1 MHDEQTNWI
10 NQRIGRAMTG
20 QTVTGTG
27 RFEALDAIRGISALL
42 VVLFH
47 IPVYHALKG
56 SQTFANLQFCVDMF
70 FALSGFVLCHAYGNR
85 LNNGADGFK
94 FFVTRF
100 ARLWPLH
107 VTVLVLFVG
116 IEIVKL
122 VFLRTDGSF
131 ALDSKP
137 FGETRT
143 IWELVTNILFLQSFN
158 LHPGLSW
165 NGPAWS
171 AAVEFYVSLL
181 FAGIVVL
188 FPQRRREVFFAL
200 FLAAGL
206 QLYEKSPDTLFVS
219 HDWGMLRAMFSFF
232 AGCLVYE
239 MRRHVTGRL
248 GLPNLLEAGTVLL
261 GIGFLLTTRWGAGHY
276 AFPLLA
282 AIVIYVF
289 SFDQGFVSKMLRS
302 PALQKLGLWSYS
314 IYMIHI
320 FVFVIAK
327 MGASYLSHKL
337 HLDLIVWYNNEKL
350 VFAGPAGL
358 DLVLALIASV
368 VLVVPVAAL
377 TYRWIE
383 KPAMDFAKSGFRT
396 KSDVVVVPVVT
407 PAPALVRPATRPLR
421 LVRRL
426 FRPAVSGS

>member
-1 MHDEQTNWI
+1 
-10 NQRIGRAMTG
+10 MTG
-20 QTVTGTG
+20 QTTVNGTG
-27 RFEALDAIRGISALL
+27 RFEALDAIRGICALL

-70 FALSGFVLCHAYGNR
+70 FALSGFVLCHAYGSR
-85 LNNGADGFK
+85 LNNGTDGIR

-122 VFLRTDGSF
+122 VFLRADGSF

-137 FGETRT
+137 FGEGRAP
-143 IWELVTNILFLQSFN
+143 WELVTNLLFLQSFN

-171 AAVEFYVSLL
+171 AAVEFYVSIL
-181 FAGIVVL
+181 FAAIVIL
-188 FPQRRREVFFAL
+188 FPRRRREIFL
-200 FLAAGL
+200 GLCLAAGL
-206 QLYEKSPDTLFVS
+206 QLFGKSPDSLFVS
-219 HDWGMLRAMFSFF
+219 SDWGMLRAMFSFF

-239 MRRHVTGRL
+239 MRRHATGRL
-248 GLPNLLEAGTVLL
+248 GLPNLMEGGSVLL
-261 GIGFLLTTRWGAGHY
+261 CIGFLLTTRWGAGHY
-276 AFPLLA
+276 TFPLLA

-302 PALQKLGLWSYS
+302 PVLQKLGLWSYS
-314 IYMIHI
+314 IYMIHV

-337 HLDLIVWYNNEKL
+337 NLDLIVWYNNEKL
-350 VFAGPAGL
+350 VLAGPVGL

-383 KPAMDFAKSGFRT
+383 KPAMDFAKSGFKT
-396 KSDVVVVPVVT
+396 KSDAVVAPAPV
-407 PAPALVRPATRPLR
+407 PAPASVRPAVRPLR

-426 FRPAVSGS
+426 FRPVISGS

>member
-1 MHDEQTNWI
+1 
-10 NQRIGRAMTG
+10 MTG
-20 QTVTGTG
+20 QLTVSGTG

-56 SQTFANLQFCVDMF
+56 SQTFSNLQFCVDMF
-70 FALSGFVLCHAYGNR
+70 FALSGFVLCHAYAGR
-85 LNNGADGFK
+85 LNAATDGVR

-107 VTVLVLFVG
+107 ATMLVLFVG
-116 IEIVKL
+116 VEIVKL
-122 VFLRTDGSF
+122 VFLRADGS
-131 ALDSKP
+131 LTMDSRP
-137 FGETRT
+137 FGEGRT
-143 IWELVTNILFLQSFN
+143 AWEAVTNLLFLQSFN
-158 LHPGLSW
+158 LHPDLTW

-181 FAGIVVL
+181 FAAVVIL
-188 FPQRRREVFFAL
+188 FPRRKREIFLGL

-206 QLYEKSPDTLFVS
+206 QLFAKSPDSLFVS
-219 HDWGMLRAMFSFF
+219 HDWGMLRAMFGFF

-239 MRRHVTGRL
+239 IRRHATGRL
-248 GLPNLLEAGTVLL
+248 PLPNVIEAGTVLL
-261 GIGFLLTTRWGAGHY
+261 CIGFLLTTRWGAGHY
-276 AFPLLA
+276 TFPVLA

-302 PALQKLGLWSYS
+302 TALQKLGLWSYS

-327 MGASYLSHKL
+327 MAASYLSQKL

-350 VFAGPAGL
+350 VLAGPPGL

-368 VLVVPVAAL
+368 ALVVPVAAL

-383 KPAMDFAKSGFRT
+383 KPAMDFARNGLKAKSAT
-396 KSDVVVVPVVT
+396 APVSV
-407 PAPALVRPATRPLR
+407 PAPALPVPAEVWPVVRGLR
-421 LVRRL
+421 VVKRL
-426 FRPAVSGS
+426 FRPAVSGG